1 MIRQRKPIARKTPV
15 KRKRSK
21 PRRSERVRDPEY
33 LAWLHTMPC
42 YLAYHGGCEGPI
54 EADHVAPRPLGRRC
68 DDRGAIAL
76 CRRHHASRHGRW
88 GYFDRWDSSRMRAW
102 ARDAV
107 ALHLEAHSLGHRE
120 TAPF

>member
-33 LAWLHTMPC
+33 
-42 YLAYHGGCEGPI
+42 
-54 EADHVAPRPLGRRC
+54 
-68 DDRGAIAL
+68 
-76 CRRHHASRHGRW
+76 
-88 GYFDRWDSSRMRAW
+88 
-102 ARDAV
+102 AV